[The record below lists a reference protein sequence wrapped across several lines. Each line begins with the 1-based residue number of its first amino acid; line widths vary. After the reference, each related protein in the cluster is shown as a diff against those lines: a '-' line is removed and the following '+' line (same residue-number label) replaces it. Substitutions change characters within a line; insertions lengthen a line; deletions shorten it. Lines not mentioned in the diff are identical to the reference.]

1 MATSS
6 LRAFLR
12 STASSTARI
21 SKRNFSGL
29 ERFEDPS
36 KYVVGVTK
44 EQLHADENLQAFF
57 LANFPET
64 PVIELEKQQSE
75 EEEISPA
82 KIAEEIRL
90 NTLQEARSALNIR
103 HLHGY
108 KRNPE
113 TEEGTR
119 RCYPMRD
126 RHDFIPGL
134 IYGGDPAQGI
144 VLTSERSSKIFVKTK
159 WGVIQ
164 RELTLYHNAFEGR
177 VYDLTVYEDDEDTVG
192 TVHRVIPRDMQRHP
206 VLNKLYCL
214 NYLRYHP
221 KRPIKLALKYVNEEE
236 SNALK
241 RGGFIVPQA
250 RYIECLVDDGVPIP
264 DTIHVEC
271 TGLKLKQVVRLDRLI
286 FPDGVKPVKKV
297 DPKTFL
303 VGSVFGR
310 RSAIGDEKD

>member
-21 SKRNFSGL
+21 SKRKISGL

-44 EQLHADENLQAFF
+44 EQLYADENLQAFF
-57 LANFPET
+57 LANFPEE
-64 PVIELEKQQSE
+64 PVVERPKKVQNE
-75 EEEISPA
+75 EELVSPA
-82 KIAEEIRL
+82 IIAEEVRL
-90 NTLQEARSALNIR
+90 NMLQEARSALNIR
-103 HLHGY
+103 PLHGY
-108 KRNPE
+108 KRNPD

-126 RHDFIPGL
+126 IHGFIPGL

-144 VLTSERSSKIFVKTK
+144 VLTSEKSSKIFVKTK
-159 WGVIQ
+159 WGVIH
-164 RELTLYHNAFEGR
+164 RELTLYYNAFEGR

-192 TVHRVIPRDMQRHP
+192 IIHRVIPRDMQRHP
-206 VLNKLYCL
+206 VYNKIYCL

-241 RGGFIVPQA
+241 RGGFIVPRA
-250 RYIECLVDDGVPIP
+250 RYIECLVEDGVPIP

-310 RSAIGDEKD
+310 RSAIGND